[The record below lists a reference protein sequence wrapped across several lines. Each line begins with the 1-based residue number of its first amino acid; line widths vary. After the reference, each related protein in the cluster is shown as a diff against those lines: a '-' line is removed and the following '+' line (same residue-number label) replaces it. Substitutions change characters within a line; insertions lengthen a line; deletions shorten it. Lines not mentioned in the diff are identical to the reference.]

1 MGHKDTRGSWSYF
14 QKNQEEATKA
24 IDHKFGIAKIFA
36 SSQDGEAEDEDE
48 TTERHIDL
56 YALSLV
62 KIDELAI
69 RMVMYDLKR
78 IFLISSLIL
87 GYKNNL
93 DVANMWNDDE
103 TNMFKY

>member
-1 MGHKDTRGSWSYF
+1 M
-14 QKNQEEATKA
+14 
-24 IDHKFGIAKIFA
+24 
-36 SSQDGEAEDEDE
+36 
-48 TTERHIDL
+48 